1 MPPTKERVALQKDE
15 LPYKRTNCPDQKGE
29 LQFAPTGVEITPIHS
44 IFANY
49 R

>member
-15 LPYKRTNCPDQKGE
+15 L
-29 LQFAPTGVEITPIHS
+29 QFAPTGVEITPIHN